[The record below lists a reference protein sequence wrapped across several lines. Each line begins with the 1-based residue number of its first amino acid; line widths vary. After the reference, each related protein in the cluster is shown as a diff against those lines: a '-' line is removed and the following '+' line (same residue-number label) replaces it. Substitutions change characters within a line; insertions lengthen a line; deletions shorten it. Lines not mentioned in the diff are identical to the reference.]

1 MISPERVRPAPGVP
15 ARPGGTGAAGPP
27 RRRVSPLRRA
37 QYVAAYGL
45 MAPALVLFTVAFV
58 VPIGYSVWLSVFG
71 RRSGS
76 GGAYAAREES
86 FVGLGNYLDVLADA
100 TFWESLL
107 RLAVFAALLV
117 PLMMVTS
124 ILLALLLDL
133 PRARFGSFSRTA
145 IFLPY
150 GVPSVIA
157 ALMWGFL
164 YVPDISPVH
173 QLASG
178 FGVALPDLLTG
189 DWIYVA
195 LVNVVLWGGIGFNT
209 VIIYTS
215 LQSLPREQ
223 VDAARIDGCG
233 EVRIARYVK
242 LPHVVPATV
251 LTGLFAMIGALQ
263 IYGEP
268 TMLATLANGIHST
281 FFPLMRV
288 YRDAYAHDDLNT
300 AAAGSIVLALATVL
314 LSLLVL
320 AGRQLAARRA
330 AQR

>member
-1 MISPERVRPAPGVP
+1 MISPEATLPAAAQRRGAVGAPG
-15 ARPGGTGAAGPP
+15 
-27 RRRVSPLRRA
+27 RRGSPLRRA
-37 QYVAAYGL
+37 QYTAAYAL
-45 MAPALVLFTVAFV
+45 MAPALALFTVAFV
-58 VPIGYSVWLSVFG
+58 IPIGYSVWLSVFG

-76 GGAYAAREES
+76 GGAYAAREEQ
-86 FVGLGNYLDVLADA
+86 FVGLGNYLDVLADP

-107 RLAVFAALLV
+107 RLAVFSVLLV

-133 PRARFGSFSRTA
+133 PRARLGAFSRTA

-164 YVPDISPVH
+164 YVPEISPVH

-178 FGVALPDLLTG
+178 VGVELPALLTG

-223 VDAARIDGCG
+223 IDAARIDGCG
-233 EVRIARYVK
+233 EARIARYVK

-263 IYGEP
+263 IYSEP

-300 AAAGSIVLALATVL
+300 AAAGSILLALATVV

-320 AGRQLAARRA
+320 GGRQLAARRA
-330 AQR
+330 ER